1 MLRYFSTKEGGE
13 KKKKK
18 VTKKRKVVDDDDVDV
33 ENSTTPDHNANK
45 KIKTITAKKK
55 KRKPAQGHKVA
66 TQSQV
71 DKIIKDTK
79 QLQAKNL
86 RFDHTKAFN
95 GDVEP
100 ISEPQEMFDDMVRRA
115 NESAAI
121 KDKEGV
127 TKFLNHVGDR
137 PIRVATM
144 CSGTESPVLAL
155 KMIAKAAKDQGLGDL
170 RIEHVFS
177 AEIEPYKQ
185 AYISRNFGDHDLI
198 LFRDVEEL
206 QFTHAHTA
214 YGARVEVPLDVDLLI
229 AGTSCKDCSSLNNQ
243 RQDLLDK
250 NAQGTGGESYR
261 TFFGMFSW
269 VKRARPAFVILEN
282 VSGAPWD
289 DMCATFESIN
299 YHATWRKVDTKMW
312 YVVIFFLLSC
322 LSLSLS
328 NPIHFDLHTHILT
341 HTHTHRY
348 IPHTRERGYLIAIN
362 RDHLEK
368 KKRDRTK
375 IWHQLM
381 GGVQGV
387 GLQRCASSTVEEFL
401 LDSDSDK
408 VFPLRTNHELYITAR
423 KAGWDRCLARHA
435 KRRFVEG
442 LGDARPI
449 TGWNPNGVAKPLC
462 DWWRPWLRSLTDRT
476 LDVVD
481 IQFLSYVKHQRM
493 DFRWKQLVCDLSQ
506 NIDRQS
512 RAKFGLTGCLTPGG
526 ILLLTNRG
534 GPVIGVETLK
544 LQGLPVDDLLLTRE
558 TMAELQDFAGNAMTS
573 TVVGAS
579 MLAGLLSSPDALAPR
594 TSSSSSSTLSL
605 SSKMDV
611 DDNLDNTVVVMG
623 NDMLTPYKGSNST
636 SFTSLQDLLS
646 KAHKSAR
653 RCETEGNHRVCD
665 RVHVCKDCEHSVD
678 ATMAGK
684 PSHNFEKTELASER
698 LKPRDFVIELQ
709 KFLPMRME
717 IQDLDVNMLN
727 RVAESKG
734 WSIGS
739 DVDYVWSESNEDAKK
754 KKNATTTNTTTK
766 KKVNAFAAMMKAAS
780 QRKRMRSTATV
791 SSSHEPPHKKLSRD
805 AKAKMRV
812 MWRRAVCKVNKTQ
825 FHFREIRR
833 DRVWKAIYT
842 NTQRDVLE
850 LVRDV

>member
-341 HTHTHRY
+341 HTHTHTGTFRTQENEDISLQSIGIILKRRKEIEPRFGINSWEVY
-348 IPHTRERGYLIAIN
+348 KVWDFNDVHPLLSRSSFWTVIRTRCFRF
-362 RDHLEK
+362 
-368 KKRDRTK
+368 
-375 IWHQLM
+375 
-381 GGVQGV
+381 VQI
-387 GLQRCASSTVEEFL
+387 
-401 LDSDSDK
+401 
-408 VFPLRTNHELYITAR
+408 TNFTSQ
-423 KAGWDRCLARHA
+423 LARLDGTDVSHVTRNVDLLRDWA
-435 KRRFVEG
+435 MHVRSRDGILTVSRNRFVIG
-442 LGDARPI
+442 GDH
-449 TGWNPNGVAKPLC
+449 G
-462 DWWRPWLRSLTDRT
+462 
-476 LDVVD
+476 
-481 IQFLSYVKHQRM
+481 
-493 DFRWKQLVCDLSQ
+493 
-506 NIDRQS
+506 
-512 RAKFGLTGCLTPGG
+512 
-526 ILLLTNRG
+526 
-534 GPVIGVETLK
+534 
-544 LQGLPVDDLLLTRE
+544 
-558 TMAELQDFAGNAMTS
+558 
-573 TVVGAS
+573 
-579 MLAGLLSSPDALAPR
+579 
-594 TSSSSSSTLSL
+594 
-605 SSKMDV
+605 
-611 DDNLDNTVVVMG
+611 
-623 NDMLTPYKGSNST
+623 
-636 SFTSLQDLLS
+636 
-646 KAHKSAR
+646 
-653 RCETEGNHRVCD
+653 
-665 RVHVCKDCEHSVD
+665 
-678 ATMAGK
+678 
-684 PSHNFEKTELASER
+684 
-698 LKPRDFVIELQ
+698 
-709 KFLPMRME
+709 
-717 IQDLDVNMLN
+717 
-727 RVAESKG
+727 
-734 WSIGS
+734 
-739 DVDYVWSESNEDAKK
+739 
-754 KKNATTTNTTTK
+754 
-766 KKVNAFAAMMKAAS
+766 
-780 QRKRMRSTATV
+780 
-791 SSSHEPPHKKLSRD
+791 
-805 AKAKMRV
+805 
-812 MWRRAVCKVNKTQ
+812 
-825 FHFREIRR
+825 
-833 DRVWKAIYT
+833 
-842 NTQRDVLE
+842 
-850 LVRDV
+850 